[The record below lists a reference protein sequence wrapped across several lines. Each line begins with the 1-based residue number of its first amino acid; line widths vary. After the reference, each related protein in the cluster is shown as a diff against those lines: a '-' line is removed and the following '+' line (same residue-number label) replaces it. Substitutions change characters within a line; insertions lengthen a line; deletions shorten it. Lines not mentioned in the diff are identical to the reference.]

1 MSLTTYHKITREQF
15 ALNKQPQVILL
26 TFEKFIRSYLFQ
38 KRIALGNN
46 CQGKNPKINLTTF
59 LFKPMSFRNFFL
71 ISITTPFFQ

>member
-46 CQGKNPKINLTTF
+46 CQGKK
-59 LFKPMSFRNFFL
+59 S
-71 ISITTPFFQ
+71 